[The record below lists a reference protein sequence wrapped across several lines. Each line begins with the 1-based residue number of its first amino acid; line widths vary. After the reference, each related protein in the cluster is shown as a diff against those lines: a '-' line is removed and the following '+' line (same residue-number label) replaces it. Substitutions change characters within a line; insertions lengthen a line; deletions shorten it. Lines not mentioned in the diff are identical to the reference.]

1 MRRTLSSYAATIL
14 LFAITLTPHGAAAGS
29 CICFSCA
36 FNPKLENFRA
46 SSAAMAPT
54 MMTGDCATMR
64 HIDPQTDQVQR
75 GDIIGFTH
83 PMQPATFVFRV
94 MAIAGDRI
102 QLKDGGVVLNGHPL
116 PQEVLS
122 EDISTVPT
130 TPPFPRCAERPAIP
144 GKSCT
149 RFRLRE
155 TLPSGKSYEIWNIGT
170 FRFDTTPEFIVPAE
184 HVFVLGDHRD
194 NAADSRVPQAATGP
208 GMIPVENILGIFE

>member
-144 GKSCT
+144 GKAAPAFGCAKPCHQARAT
-149 RFRLRE
+149 R
-155 TLPSGKSYEIWNIGT
+155 SGISGRSGLTPPPNSLFQRSMFLSWGT
-170 FRFDTTPEFIVPAE
+170 IAITPQTVASLKPPPDPA
-184 HVFVLGDHRD
+184 
-194 NAADSRVPQAATGP
+194 
-208 GMIPVENILGIFE
+208 